1 MERKENTEKIEEK
14 RKKNIRK
21 ERKRKMKGE
30 KRLEK
35 LSFKNNFLDATMTMT
50 MTGSK

>member
-1 MERKENTEKIEEK
+1 MQKKQK
-14 RKKNIRK
+14 KKNIK
-21 ERKRKMKGE
+21 EKKNERR
-30 KRLEK
+30 EK

>member
-1 MERKENTEKIEEK
+1 
-14 RKKNIRK
+14 
-21 ERKRKMKGE
+21 MKGNERRE
-30 KRLEK
+30 KTRKGK